1 METEVR
7 YFLPKHAD
15 HWLHIPM
22 QLAMSSPGDPGAV
35 IPFHNS
41 SISPKGVGCS
51 PSFIVAFGLSIVD
64 ICGKHQ
70 VL

>member
-1 METEVR
+1 
-7 YFLPKHAD
+7 
-15 HWLHIPM
+15 M

-51 PSFIVAFGLSIVD
+51 SSFIVAFGLSIVD